1 MSDKPVDRTSR
12 DIETLRQEFEK
23 FRAGLGDAADK
34 LSDNAQAALS
44 QITSYFDGNDLSSRM
59 HSVGDQLT
67 SFGARLKESGKDA
80 VDELE
85 YQVSNKPMA
94 AIAIAFGVGLVAAA
108 FMRRR

>member
-1 MSDKPVDRTSR
+1 MCAKSVDHTSL

-44 QITSYFDGNDLSSRM
+44 QITSYLDGSDLSSRM
-59 HSVGDQLT
+59 HSVEDQLH
-67 SFGARLKESGKDA
+67 SLSSRLKESGKEA
-80 VDELE
+80 VENLE
-85 YQVSNKPMA
+85 YQVSSKPLA

-108 FMRRR
+108 FMRRS